1 MPDSAFT
8 ICLTMAQQLSMGV
21 LNPLGTDQ
29 ILPVISPIVDQRVCT
44 QEQAEAA
51 NLAFDN
57 AVRQYLLDWI
67 AQGTVSGVDRSPD
80 ALTDSEEFVEQG
92 ALRQFFKHHQDDALE
107 LLLQNSVIARHLM
120 RPASEVCFTND
131 HYEPLLAR
139 FERRIYNLAAHREHL
154 EVPFRYSPASRQGDY
169 GDSIGLADLP
179 PGEGREDIGYYFGTR
194 RSDRTAL
201 SLLSQKLSVQ
211 ALKQPSTLPVHV
223 ITKAY
228 MTEAM
233 ELVKAQTAQLQADG
247 DDQQHC
253 FIIQTRHAAD
263 DRHLGAAL
271 LLMHSSQPDIPQ
283 RILFCDTLNPEGTPP
298 WWHSFKHKIDTV
310 FPQPAEEALASD
322 RLEDAGVKLQRLH
335 DGVPV
340 RHQDIDCAFY
350 TYAIADALI
359 QLTIEVPELVVLGST
374 ESIVSHMTER
384 MTDYYVQADIARSP
398 ETVRE
403 ANVLHRWNTGRDA
416 LLAISRGTPA
426 VAV

>member
-1 MPDSAFT
+1 M
-8 ICLTMAQQLSMGV
+8 
-21 LNPLGTDQ
+21 
-29 ILPVISPIVDQRVCT
+29 CT

-67 AQGTVSGVDRSPD
+67 AQGTVPGSDRSPD

-92 ALRQFFKHHQDDALE
+92 ALRQFFKHHHDDALE
-107 LLLQNSVIARHLM
+107 LLLQNNAIARHLM
-120 RPASEVCFTND
+120 RPASEVCFSDD

-194 RSDRTAL
+194 RSDPTAL
-201 SLLSQKLSVQ
+201 ALLGQKLS
-211 ALKQPSTLPVHV
+211 ARSLAAASTLPVHI

-233 ELVKAQTAQLQADG
+233 ELVKTQTTLLQANG
-247 DDQQHC
+247 DDQLHA

-271 LLMHSSQPDIPQ
+271 LLMDPAQPGTPQ
-283 RILFCDTLNPEGTPP
+283 RILFCDTLNPGGTPP
-298 WWHSFKHKIDTV
+298 WWHSFGHKVDAV
-310 FPQPAEEALASD
+310 FPQAEGETPVSA

-359 QLTIEVPELVVLGST
+359 QLAAETPELLVEGT
-374 ESIVSHMTER
+374 TADIVSRMTER

-403 ANVLHRWNTGRDA
+403 ANVLHRWNSGRDA

-426 VAV
+426 VSVA

>member
-1 MPDSAFT
+1 MPESAFT
-8 ICLTMAQQLSMGV
+8 ICLTIAHQLSMGV

-29 ILPVISPIVDQRVCT
+29 ILPAISPVNDQQSYSR
-44 QEQAEAA
+44 EQAEAA
-51 NLAFDN
+51 NLAFDKT
-57 AVRQYLLDWI
+57 VKQYLRDWI
-67 AQGTVSGVDRSPD
+67 AQGTVPGIDRSPD
-80 ALTDSEEFVEQG
+80 ALADSEEFVEQG
-92 ALRQFFKHHQDDALE
+92 ALRQFFKHHHDDALE
-107 LLLQNSVIARHLM
+107 LLLRNDAIARHLL
-120 RPASEVCFTND
+120 RPIGDVFLEGD

-194 RSDRTAL
+194 RSDPTAL
-201 SLLSQKLSVQ
+201 ALLSQKLNAQ
-211 ALKQPSTLPVHV
+211 ASAQTSLPVHV

-233 ELVKAQTAQLQADG
+233 ELVKAQATQLQADG
-247 DDQQHC
+247 DDQLHC

-271 LLMHSSQPDIPQ
+271 LLVHAAQPEKPQ
-283 RILFCDTLNPEGTPP
+283 RILFCDTLNPGGTPP
-298 WWHSFKHKIDTV
+298 WWHSFKRKVDAV
-310 FPQPAEEALASD
+310 FPQPEGEALVSD
-322 RLEDAGVKLQRLH
+322 RIEDAGVKLQRLH

-350 TYAIADALI
+350 TYAIAGALI
-359 QLTIEVPELVVLGST
+359 QLAAETPELLVDGST
-374 ESIVSHMTER
+374 EAIVSRMTER
-384 MTDYYVQADIARSP
+384 MTDYYVQADIARAP

-403 ANVLHRWNTGRDA
+403 ANVSHRWNSGRDA